1 MFFLIGNLEIDME
14 KSDRDA
20 SSKRFQMYYDSV
32 NK

>member
-14 KSDRDA
+14 KSDRDV
-20 SSKRFQMYYDSV
+20 SDKRFQMYYDII